1 MLYDRTRLD
10 SHPTEAVRIEME
22 LAMYLL
28 VALVIVAVY
37 GKGKEGELVVM
48 TSNRYRRTLRTMV
61 RMRPW

>member
-1 MLYDRTRLD
+1 M
-10 SHPTEAVRIEME
+10 EME